1 MERPSTKATRWIKF
15 IGGRNLIFT
24 LFAGVLLGALIF
36 VFYHV
41 RFIFNPL
48 LIIFKTIFAPILL
61 ALILYYLLDP
71 IVNFFEKKGIKRI
84 FSILGIAIVLLL
96 LVAAF
101 SVWAVP
107 KIYSQTANLMNDF
120 PRHVDSFNLTLQD
133 LVAGTLLKSP
143 IEEVFGSL
151 EDLVYQVINTL
162 SDSLGDIQR
171 IVCDL
176 FSTVSG
182 FFVILF
188 TSPIIAFFLLKDAKQ
203 FHRYFLKLLPPK
215 FREDSNELGAILNS
229 QVGDYL
235 KGQFIVA
242 LANGLIVFAGFLII
256 GMPYGL
262 PLAILVTITSVI
274 PYIGP
279 FIAFVP
285 CAVIAVLHS
294 FQMLIGLIIV
304 WIVEQILN
312 GNVIEPKVLGDQLK
326 VHPVTIVLVLLVM
339 GNLFGLFGLVFG
351 IPTYTIFKAFG
362 VFLFRK
368 FKQRYN
374 RYYGADEGEYENTE
388 FSQEEYPNN

>member
-15 IGGRNLIFT
+15 IGGRSLIFT
-24 LFAGVLLGALIF
+24 LIAGVLLGALIF

-41 RFIFNPL
+41 RFIFNPVL
-48 LIIFKTIFAPILL
+48 VIFKTVFAPLLL

-71 IVNFFEKKGIKRI
+71 IVNFFEKKGVKRLY
-84 FSILGIAIVLLL
+84 SIIGIVVMLLL
-96 LVAAF
+96 LIAAIII
-101 SVWAVP
+101 WAVP
-107 KIYSQTANLMNDF
+107 RIYSQTASLVNDF
-120 PRHVDSFNLTLQD
+120 PQHVENFNQALEELLSGTVLQNPLEELFDS
-133 LVAGTLLKSP
+133 V
-143 IEEVFGSL
+143 
-151 EDLVYQVINTL
+151 EDVVYQVFNTL
-162 SDSLGDIQR
+162 SNSLGDIQSF
-171 IVCDL
+171 VGDL

-188 TSPIIAFFLLKDAKQ
+188 TAPIITFFLLKDASQ
-203 FHRYFLKLLPPK
+203 FYRYFLKLLPPK
-215 FREDSNELGAILNS
+215 FREDSKELGAILNS

-242 LANGLIVFAGFLII
+242 LANGLIVFIGFLII

-262 PLAILVTITSVI
+262 PLAILVTVTSFI

-285 CAVIAVLHS
+285 CAVIALLHS
-294 FQMLIGLIIV
+294 FQMLLGLLVV

-351 IPTYTIFKAFG
+351 IPTYTVFKAFG

-374 RYYGADEGEYENTE
+374 RYYGNDDGEYEDTE